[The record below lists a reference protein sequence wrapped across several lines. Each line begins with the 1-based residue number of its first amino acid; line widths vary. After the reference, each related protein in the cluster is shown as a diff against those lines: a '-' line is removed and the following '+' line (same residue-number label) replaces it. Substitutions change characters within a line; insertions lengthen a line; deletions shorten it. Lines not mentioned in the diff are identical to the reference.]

1 MHQNLRI
8 ISLVLL
14 LTSALFF
21 GACSDSGICSPG
33 HPAGPMIVTLSCAAE
48 AQTDGLAEEPLI
60 VEIST
65 EGGDWMPCERRRD
78 DENSDVLSTQP
89 ICDAAAPATVRYEC
103 GEDVIGTIA
112 LRASQ
117 NGRIAGPVEIT
128 TSVDT
133 ECFNPDDARKFFY
146 DLVLDLVE

>member
-1 MHQNLRI
+1 MHQKLRTI
-8 ISLVLL
+8 APVLL

-21 GACSDSGICSPG
+21 GACDNTEVCSPG
-33 HPAGPMIVTLSCAAE
+33 HPVGPMTVTLSCAPE
-48 AQTDGLAEEPLI
+48 AQTDGLAEEPII

-65 EGGDWMPCERRRD
+65 EGGDWTPCERRID
-78 DENSDVLSTQP
+78 DDNSDVLPTQP
-89 ICDAAAPATVRYEC
+89 ICDAAAPAIVRYEC